1 MAYDGERA
9 MFEAYAKNKYTST
22 GVIQW
27 MMNNAWPSTIWH
39 LYDYY
44 LQPAGGYFGTKK
56 ACEPLHIQYSYDDRS
71 VVVVNGYPEA
81 HKDLD
86 VSVTVLDSSLKHV
99 FDHEAKVEVNADATK
114 TIAAIPDFPDSPA
127 VYFVKLTL
135 TDAHYRI
142 VSSNFYW
149 LPSKTSTLSWDK
161 TPDSAWTPIATFE
174 DLTALQQLQ
183 KAALKGSAQRRGNS
197 VLIKLHNA
205 SDKLA
210 FLVRLSLRN
219 ESTKDEV
226 LPVLW
231 DDNYVSLLPG
241 ESRELDASYLPQ
253 TTLPARMS
261 IEVEGWN
268 TERIEVPVRLEGK
281 AGGHD

>member
-1 MAYDGERA
+1 MAYEGERA

-27 MMNNAWPSTIWH
+27 MMDNAWPSTIWH

-71 VVVVNGYPEA
+71 VVVVNGYPEP
-81 HKDLD
+81 HKGLHAT
-86 VSVTVLDSSLKHV
+86 VAVLDANLKNI
-99 FDHEAKVEVNADATK
+99 FDHETTVDIDADATK
-114 TIAAIPDFPDSPA
+114 SVVAIPDFPDTPA

-135 TDAHYRI
+135 TDANNRT

-149 LPSKTSTLSWDK
+149 LPSKISTLDWNK

-183 KAALKGSAQRRGNS
+183 KATVKGSAQRRGNS
-197 VLIKLHNA
+197 VLIKVHNP

-210 FLVRLSLRN
+210 FLVKLSLRDAATKN
-219 ESTKDEV
+219 EL
-226 LPVLW
+226 LPILW

-241 ESRELDASYLPQ
+241 ESREIDASYLLQ
-253 TTLPARMS
+253 TKLPARMVLN
-261 IEVEGWN
+261 IDGWN
-268 TERIEVPVRLEGK
+268 TESVEVPVQLGVKEG
-281 AGGHD
+281 AHE